1 MAIQTLHASIWLILL
16 VAAVVVKC
24 NPNITPQLVSQKLKD
39 GLIADKNVLY
49 RLHEAFFPSQS
60 LSSDLVHLNVCVTVG
75 GVQPGSCD
83 NSSLLGG
90 QNNFT
95 YCQDFQW
102 SSSALVDFIS
112 FDQLLILD
120 NVISESIVR
129 IIIHRDYI
137 DVPLHIDTVPCGT
150 TENDI
155 LPALI
160 QLLPWVCT
168 YVYILFPSLSSCHG
182 SFIIASTRSSE
193 NFSDS
198 RTSV

>member
-1 MAIQTLHASIWLILL
+1 MQTLHASIWLILL

-39 GLIADKNVLY
+39 ALIADKNVLY
-49 RLHEAFFPSQS
+49 CMQEAFFPSQS
-60 LSSDLVHLNVCVTVG
+60 LSCDVVYLNISVTVT
-75 GVQPGSCD
+75 GVQSRSCE
-83 NSSLLGG
+83 NSSLSGR

-112 FDQLLILD
+112 FDQLMILD

-129 IIIHRDYI
+129 MIIYRKYI
-137 DVPLHIDTVPCGT
+137 DVPLPIDSVPCGT

-160 QLLPWVCT
+160 ELLPWVC
-168 YVYILFPSLSSCHG
+168 IC
-182 SFIIASTRSSE
+182 I
-193 NFSDS
+193 
-198 RTSV
+198 